1 MALQPSGQ
9 ITLNEIHIEA
19 GGTSGT
25 EAALND
31 ADIRAL
37 AGISTGEIG
46 FDDFY
51 GASSS
56 ASFVGAVTRKES
68 NEGGIDSSSEAVN
81 LTGAGV
87 QVGDLVVIAV
97 TADVRG
103 YSSMAV
109 QGMSMTQ
116 LVNSPSG
123 SNPSAQV
130 WYGFWTASSSNPFF
144 DGSGGGN
151 AGQRMKAMTL
161 VAGIFRNTNTS
172 LLNSAVATAPTMTP
186 NPPSLSAVAGTTL
199 IVITGHVDD
208 DEGAMFAP
216 TGYTRAGTISTD
228 PFTRGGVTGSSTFL
242 GYKITSSSVTEDP
255 GTITGSGIEDANNA
269 VTMRF

>member
-1 MALQPSGQ
+1 MALQSSGQ
-9 ITLNEIHIEA
+9 ITLDEIHVEA

-25 EAALND
+25 QAALDD

-37 AGISTGEIG
+37 AGISTGQIA
-46 FDDFY
+46 FNDFY

-56 ASFVGAVTRKES
+56 ASFVGSVERTES
-68 NEGGIDSSSEAVN
+68 NEGGIDSSADAVN

-97 TADVRG
+97 TADVKG
-103 YSSMAV
+103 YTSMAM

-130 WYGFWTASSSNPFF
+130 WYGFWAANSSNPYF

-172 LLNSAVATAPTMTP
+172 LLNSAVSSASSGTP
-186 NPPSLSAVAGTTL
+186 NPPALSGVAGTKL

-216 TGYTRAGTISTD
+216 TGYTRADTISTN

-242 GYKITSSSVTEDP
+242 GYKITSSSDAEDP
-255 GTITGSGIEDANNA
+255 GVITGSGINDANNG